1 MPCNQFCTRM
11 VSAADPQCAIEIY
24 IYQLCVA
31 DHFYIALFSALEQLA
46 CDST

>member
-11 VSAADPQCAIEIY
+11 VSAADPQCANEIY
-24 IYQLCVA
+24 INFVVV